1 MQPKVRDASHLPHF
15 LHHGVRVV
23 HEAPTKEGKAGAGAK
38 KEAGKKEPEAKAK
51 AKEKKAS
58 PEKKP
63 ASKKPSASKAAE

>member
-51 AKEKKAS
+51 EKKAS
-58 PEKKP
+58 TEKKP
-63 ASKKPSASKAAE
+63 ASKKPSAGKAAE